1 MDKPFTK
8 IFINKQINNP
18 LHGLT
23 LEMILTD
30 LVEFV
35 GWEKMAD
42 KVPIKCFTDKP
53 SIKSSL
59 SFLRK
64 MPWARK
70 KVEVLYEFNLKRIQ
84 KGKALNTSQEED
96 ITKE

>member
-1 MDKPFTK
+1 MLEEKKT
-8 IFINKQINNP
+8 QANNP

-23 LEMILTD
+23 LETILTD
-30 LVEFV
+30 LVAYV
-35 GWEKMAD
+35 GWEKMAE

-59 SFLRK
+59 AFLRK

-84 KGKALNTSQEED
+84 KGKALKAVEEND
-96 ITKE
+96 ENV

>member
-1 MDKPFTK
+1 MPEEKKP
-8 IFINKQINNP
+8 QANNP

-30 LVEFV
+30 LIEFV
-35 GWEKMAD
+35 GWEKMAA
-42 KVPIKCFTDKP
+42 KVPIKCFNQNP
-53 SIKSSL
+53 NLKSSL

-70 KVEVLYEFNLKRIQ
+70 KVEVLYEFNFKRIQ
-84 KGKALNTSQEED
+84 KGKALNASQDEISE
-96 ITKE
+96 KE